1 MLKAFRRLF
10 PRKSAR
16 VIPAAT
22 ESAKAEPGN
31 SKLTAFALADNMKA
45 DLEWERLM
53 KAACQELM
61 QASSEHPDPM
71 PIFTAAMLTLYK
83 ISKTETLR
91 KRQEECVLKQAL
103 QSLAKVQGSRRAD
116 LSQTLWGKAQEAF
129 GILLRAWLRRDPSI
143 THLLMLMKIL
153 DGYIQ
158 KGKYVRQLCISS
170 GTALLRCAKDMANIN
185 MEEILCQISKPL
197 LEDFQRDKWR
207 TNEDDIVVENLDEE
221 ELF

>member
-1 MLKAFRRLF
+1 
-10 PRKSAR
+10 
-16 VIPAAT
+16 
-22 ESAKAEPGN
+22 
-31 SKLTAFALADNMKA
+31 MKA

-53 KAACQELM
+53 KAACQDQYGSKELHLILEFFNSGLKNVEKQPGFHMMRKFVRSTMELM